1 MNDEPATQKRAV
13 DMVTMNIIDS
23 TMVAVCRE
31 MGIVLMKTS
40 YSTMFNEGL
49 DFTCAL
55 ADAEGEMI
63 SVADFCPAQIGGMP
77 LLIKTC
83 IAEISADTIEEGDV
97 IVHNDPYRGGLH
109 TPEHTF
115 FKPVFVDGELMG
127 YAVAIGHVSETGGSV
142 PGGFASEATE
152 IFHEGLRVPPVKIKR
167 RGEDVDDVWKIML
180 ANVRTPRQNY
190 GDFRAL
196 ISAVDLGD
204 ARGREVIQKYG
215 KDTFRRTC
223 DDLMNYSEARMR
235 AELSAFPDGTY
246 AFEDCMEDDGIVD
259 RPFYIRVECF
269 VQGDEIVVDFTGTDA
284 QAYGA
289 INATLGVAWS
299 ASYNA
304 ILHLTDP
311 SIPKNSGCF
320 RPIRVVAPPGTLVNV
335 NYPAPE
341 VGGNTETHPRI
352 AYAIIGALAQA
363 VPDRAP
369 ATDSGTHC
377 NFLFG
382 GIDPRSGDYYVCY
395 DFLSSGWGGRPFAD
409 GNNAVNCIN
418 GNCRMIPA
426 EVFEVRYPWLVEQ
439 FSLVADSGGAGTYRG
454 GSGVTKRFLLRDAP
468 LTVSHMGDRHK
479 NAPWGLWGGKS
490 GSTADCLIKR
500 ANTTEWK
507 SAIEDSNKISPS
519 KFAGVTIYPGDRV
532 WLTTGGGGG
541 WGDPAKRDPAAIAED
556 VAEGWIT
563 PERARTDYGAASP
576 ASKRAE

>member
-1 MNDEPATQKRAV
+1 MSRKSTKKKRAM
-13 DMVTMNIIDS
+13 DMVTMNIIGS
-23 TMVAVCRE
+23 TMVALCRE

-40 YSTMFNEGL
+40 YSTIFNEGL

-55 ADAEGEMI
+55 ADTAGEMI
-63 SVADFCPAQIGGMP
+63 AVADFCPAQIGGMP
-77 LLIKTC
+77 LLIKSC

-127 YAVAIGHVSETGGSV
+127 YAVSIGHITETGGSV

-167 RGEDVDDVWKIML
+167 RGEDVDDVWKILL

-196 ISAVDLGD
+196 ISAVDLGE
-204 ARGREVIQKYG
+204 ARITEVIHKYG

-223 DDLMNYSEARMR
+223 SDLLDYSEARMR
-235 AELSAFPDGTY
+235 AELEVFPDGAY
-246 AFEDCMEDDGIVD
+246 SFEDCMEDDGIVD

-269 VQGDEIVVDFTGTDA
+269 VQGDEIVIDFTGTDA

-320 RPIRVVAPPGTLVNV
+320 RPIRVVAPAGTMVNV
-335 NYPAPE
+335 DYPAPE

-369 ATDSGTHC
+369 ASEATNC

-382 GIDPRSGDYYVCY
+382 GTDPRSGDYYVCY
-395 DFLSSGWGGRPFAD
+395 EFLTAGWGGRPFAD

-418 GNCRMIPA
+418 GNCRMIPT

-439 FSLVADSGGAGTYRG
+439 LSLVPDSGGAGTYRG
-454 GSGVTKRFLLRDAP
+454 GSGMTKQFLLREAP
-468 LTVSHMGDRHK
+468 LTISHMGDRHK
-479 NAPWGLWGGKS
+479 NAPWGLSGGRP
-490 GSTADCLIKR
+490 GTTASFRIKR

-507 SAIEDSNKISPS
+507 SAVEAFNKISPS

-541 WGDPAKRDPAAIAED
+541 WGDPTMRDSAAIAED

-563 PERARTDYGAASP
+563 PERAHADYGASAP
-576 ASKRAE
+576 AAEGGE